1 MLPVNPIYE
10 FELFESDRLT
20 IVVSNLVMSSVKAK
34 QNAVKWT
41 MVQVIPSYHSNN
53 AWTKGKAE
61 SGEWNCCWIPEE
73 NHLAML
79 KFAEV
84 LKVWTQTRWSRKE
97 GPSLPT
103 SDKTTDHVACA
114 GGARCTWPK
123 FLSAYKLWVLRSCS
137 LQMYYKLC
145 CMWWKP
151 VWNIKSN
158 DLGPDNAHCHLAPQ
172 PCSISQESKGFN
184 RRIVIIYNS
193 KECIAQF
200 VVVN

>member
-1 MLPVNPIYE
+1 MLQVNPIYE

-20 IVVSNLVMSSVKAK
+20 IAWSEPWFK
-34 QNAVKWT
+34 
-41 MVQVIPSYHSNN
+41 SYHSNN

-61 SGEWNCCWIPEE
+61 SGERNCCWIPEE

-84 LKVWTQTRWSRKE
+84 LKVRTKPRWSRKE

-103 SDKTTDHVACA
+103 SDNTTDHVACA

-123 FLSAYKLWVLRSCS
+123 FRSAYKLWVLRSCS
-137 LQMYYKLC
+137 LH
-145 CMWWKP
+145 MWWKP

-158 DLGPDNAHCHLAPQ
+158 DLGPDNAHYQ

-184 RRIVIIYNS
+184 RRIVACHYRQLQGMRCSICCCKLVSRSLFQPPLPS
-193 KECIAQF
+193 KSR
-200 VVVN
+200 